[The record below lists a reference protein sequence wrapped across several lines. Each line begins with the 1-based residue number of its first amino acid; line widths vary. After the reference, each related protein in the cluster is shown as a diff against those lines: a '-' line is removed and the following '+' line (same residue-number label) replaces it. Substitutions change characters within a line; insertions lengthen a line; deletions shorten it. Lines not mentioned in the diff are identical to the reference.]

1 MSETKILLPTSSVD
15 LFLKDKET
23 LSAARAL
30 ISDWRYARVEVSVEE
45 GDVNTAIHN
54 YEQTKSPDLIIVETD
69 TTDDDFIEKLEE
81 LSAHCEEH
89 TNAIV
94 IGPVNDVNLYRSLT
108 SMGVSDYLVRPVP
121 LETLSEI
128 IASGLIEKLGTS
140 GSRLIAVLGSKG
152 GVGTS
157 SLTQGLAC
165 GLSEKLNHKT
175 FLMDAAGGWSSLSV
189 GMGFEPSATLHEAV
203 KVASNK
209 DMDSFKR
216 MLHQVNDKLTILA
229 TGADSMLEVSIHA
242 QQYEDLIDFIMQ
254 TYPVVVVD
262 LSDAIPSL
270 KRTVLNKAHEII
282 TVATPTLPS
291 LRAARTLM
299 NEIKILHGG
308 EDNHID
314 LIINMAGMI
323 PTKEVPSKDIEAAL
337 DMKPDVIVPF
347 DAKLFVGSENEGR
360 RLIHDKAGASI
371 VDTLLPIAQR
381 VLGGAGQI
389 ETPQNTKGLVDKIVT
404 KINSIGKKG

>member
-23 LSAARAL
+23 LVAARAL
-30 ISDWRYARVEVSVEE
+30 DDDWRYARVNVSVEE
-45 GDVNTAIHN
+45 GDVETAIN
-54 YEQTKSPDLIIVETD
+54 SYTETKSPDLIIIETD
-69 TTDDDFIEKLEE
+69 STDESFIERLEA
-81 LSAHCEEH
+81 LSSHCGEH

-128 IASGLIEKLGTS
+128 IASGLITKLGTS

-152 GVGTS
+152 GVGSS
-157 SLTQGLAC
+157 SLTQGLAY

-175 FLMDAAGGWSSLSV
+175 FLMDAAGGWSSLGV
-189 GMGFEPSATLHEAV
+189 GMGFEPTANLHEAV
-203 KVASNK
+203 KAAGNK
-209 DMDSFKR
+209 DTDSFNR
-216 MLHQVNDKLTILA
+216 MLYPVNDKLTVLA
-229 TGADSMLEVSIHA
+229 TGADAMLEVSVHA
-242 QQYEDLIDFIMQ
+242 QQYEDLIDYVMQ

-282 TVATPTLPS
+282 MVTTPTLPS
-291 LRAARTLM
+291 LRAARSLM
-299 NEIKILHGG
+299 NEVKNLHGG
-308 EDNHID
+308 NDDHID
-314 LIINMAGMI
+314 LIVNMAGMI
-323 PTKEVPSKDIEAAL
+323 PSKEVPEKDIE
-337 DMKPDVIVPF
+337 MSMGVKPDVIIPF

-360 RLIHDKAGASI
+360 KLTQDKTGASI
-371 VDTLLPIAQR
+371 VNMLIPVAQR
-381 VLGGAGQI
+381 VLGGAIQAD
-389 ETPQNTKGLVDKIVT
+389 NNKSKSGLLDKLM
-404 KINSIGKKG
+404 NNLGKKG

>member
-15 LFLKDKET
+15 LFLKDKQT
-23 LSAARAL
+23 LNAARAL
-30 ISDWRYARVEVSVEE
+30 VGDWRYARVDVSVKE
-45 GDVNTAIHN
+45 GDVNTAIQS
-54 YEQTKSPDLIIVETD
+54 YEQAKSPHLIIIETD
-69 TTDDDFIEKLEE
+69 TTDDNFIEKLEE
-81 LSAHCEEH
+81 LSAHCEEN

-203 KVASNK
+203 KVAGNK
-209 DMDSFKR
+209 DMDSFNR

-229 TGADSMLEVSIHA
+229 TGADSMLEVSVHA

-262 LSDAIPSL
+262 LSNAIPSL

-282 TVATPTLPS
+282 MVTTPTLPS

-299 NEIKILHGG
+299 SEIKMLHGG
-308 EDNHID
+308 QDDHVD
-314 LIINMAGMI
+314 LVVNMAGMI
-323 PTKEVPSKDIEAAL
+323 PAKEVPSKDIEAAL
-337 DMKPDVIVPF
+337 DMKPNVIVPF

-360 RLIHDKAGASI
+360 RLNHDKTGASI

-381 VLGGAGQI
+381 VLGGGQHI
-389 ETPQNTKGLVDKIVT
+389 KPPQNSTGFVDKIVT